1 MKIKE
6 NGQVMN
12 KPKISNEVARKTILA
27 LLEFLHWGGVSQ
39 YSHADTLNAKNII
52 SIYVH
57 FIEKSNYQVIIEDY
71 KNKFIRNEAIVEPGV
86 TKGER
91 IGLGLIYDYISSYDF
106 ENKEPNVFIDSMRLH
121 CLLYSQTKVPEFG
134 GKLRQTTAILND
146 LAYDVPSPEVAARE
160 FQNYIT
166 KKFEIDLDDIF
177 SYIDES
183 IKVAIDCIRL
193 QPFPDGNKRVFR
205 AFLNLQ
211 LARIGIPP
219 VYIKQ
224 SERAIY
230 KKTLER
236 AIVDGNYESITTF
249 YYHKMCEAIVELD
262 LQKSQEIKPEENN
275 KKFIILPKDDAN
287 N

>member
-1 MKIKE
+1 MKLQAE
-6 NGQVMN
+6 NHLSNQ
-12 KPKISNEVARKTILA
+12 PKITNEVARKTILA
-27 LLEFLHWGGVSQ
+27 LTEYLNWAEITQ
-39 YSHADTLNAKNII
+39 YSEDDTLNAKNII

-86 TKGER
+86 TKEER

-106 ENKEPNVFIDSMRLH
+106 EHKEPNVFVDSLKLH
-121 CLLYSQTKVPEFG
+121 SLLYSQTKAPEFG
-134 GKLRQTTAILND
+134 GKLRDTTAILKSIT
-146 LAYDVPSPEVAARE
+146 YDVPSPEEARRE

-166 KKFEIDLDDIF
+166 KKFEIDYNDIF

-183 IKVAIDCIRL
+183 IRVAIDCIRI
-193 QPFPDGNKRVFR
+193 QPFGDGNKRVFR

-211 LARIGIPP
+211 FARIGIPP

-224 SERAIY
+224 TEREMY

-236 AIVDGNYESITTF
+236 AIVNGYYKSITNF
-249 YYHKMCEAIVELD
+249 YYHKMCEAIIEMD
-262 LQKSQEIKPEENN
+262 LKKSHEVAEENN
-275 KKFIILPKDDAN
+275 AKKFIILPKN
-287 N
+287 EKK